1 MANAH
6 ENIDNEIVANSL
18 QEILHTSRGESMDL
32 LYKLL
37 TKSGEERFIH
47 RNVQGLPTDE
57 RREGQYHNLRRQI
70 ELDPTFADTLSYK
83 EGKER
88 LAPQESISSKLLKAL
103 GIYEEGGEVEE
114 VNWAEIL
121 KEKGLDM
128 ETVGALNKAIGR
140 NLESWEMYKD
150 LFNPE
155 SYSDQRIDYFGE
167 DPAKTLSHR
176 LGQAEFYK
184 QYLQDY
190 PKSNPQGQTD
200 VRFGTLPSGGWGT
213 AHLYR
218 EKEKEKGLMALLQR
232 LLPGGK
238 TGYKR
243 KE

>member
-88 LAPQESISSKLLKAL
+88 LAPQESISSKH
-103 GIYEEGGEVEE
+103 
-114 VNWAEIL
+114 
-121 KEKGLDM
+121 
-128 ETVGALNKAIGR
+128 
-140 NLESWEMYKD
+140 